1 MDVSPDLAAA
11 LAGAYLDRA
20 NIHADL
26 CAGPCCCGMGTLLAD
41 LVDLLLPGFTDAAA
55 GLGLEGKPFWPEDH
69 PGLLPGRVV
78 ARTA

>member
-41 LVDLLLPGFTDAAA
+41 LVDLLLPGFADAAA
-55 GLGLEGKPFWPEDH
+55 GLRLEGKPFFVEDH
-69 PGLLPGRVV
+69 PGLLPEPAASRV
-78 ARTA
+78 